1 MYGTETRSKNVSTG
15 SINIT
20 KKQKVGDNNVTNTG
34 AAVMSFIQM
43 PNKLVH
49 VPNKLKSIK
58 GKKIVQGGSLI
69 STKAY
74 LTKVASEGS
83 GSVVQQFRGKVSP
96 QFEYSADLF

>member
-20 KKQKVGDNNVTNTG
+20 KKQKVSDNNVTNTG

-49 VPNKLKSIK
+49 VPNKLNSIC
-58 GKKIVQGGSLI
+58 IVQNSYSLQYRHRKWNLI
-69 STKAY
+69 YIPPKQCHLLNNTPK
-74 LTKVASEGS
+74 KH
-83 GSVVQQFRGKVSP
+83 KK
-96 QFEYSADLF
+96 